1 LAVELEPPG
10 LLGGPGGGRFDHALR
25 DPQPLHRLWIL
36 AGLACGGACALAA
49 RRGLF
54 AIAVPRRRL
63 VSALFCGAFV
73 TAAMALVALATV
85 LYGVALI
92 VDASGLAGAPN
103 GPFEAT
109 SVSVSLACQH
119 LVMLTA
125 AALAAVTTRRGWPTA
140 TQA

>member
-1 LAVELEPPG
+1 MALFAGLSAGLIVLAHASTAPTA
-10 LLGGPGGGRFDHALR
+10 LGRAVFAV
-25 DPQPLHRLWIL
+25 WIL

-109 SVSVSLACQH
+109 SVSVSLAYQH